1 MKKDRNSFFSQFGSY
16 GYNNQVPMMNTP
28 QMNMQPAMPQIS
40 SNMSYQMN
48 QPATGAVAYTNEYD
62 ALDARLSKIEREL
75 NRMDARLTKLESTSS
90 NINATNTDYN
100 FANSMYMV

>member
-16 GYNNQVPMMNTP
+16 GYNNQPPMMNV
-28 QMNMQPAMPQIS
+28 PAMPNVS

-48 QPATGAVAYTNEYD
+48 QGYPD
-62 ALDARLSKIEREL
+62 AQTSQQFGTYQTTDLDSRISKIEREL
-75 NRMDARLTKLESTSS
+75 NRMDARISKLEQTGSG
-90 NINATNTDYN
+90 INATNTDYN